1 MKFDELLY
9 MTKSIYQNTVE
20 PVALTDSKLNVCWAN
35 VEAVKRFPMLS
46 LQDGI
51 IELIN
56 GYEVSN
62 VLQILQSGRAFL
74 ARKLSEPFNEV
85 SIRIIPIIDENEL
98 IGCQAIFLYDGVVT
112 GNFTDQQPEQMLAAF
127 SNEYKMPLTVI
138 FTTLSLMARH
148 LEETA
153 DEISQSYVKLITQN
167 CYRLLRLSNNLTEVS
182 RYRAGIAKLNLKKGD
197 LTAFIYSLCE
207 AAMILTRTIGIPLEC
222 VLPEKKIITVFDPE
236 KLSLAFYNLISNSC
250 KYTRE
255 GNRILVK
262 LEEQGEKA
270 AISVSDRGQG
280 IKSDIID
287 KVFEPYFSYKTEN
300 TISGAGLGLTI
311 VKYIVTQHGGTI
323 ALQSEE
329 GVGTTVAFS
338 LPIKQDDSV
347 PDYAAQNG
355 ADYLAN
361 RFSSLYVQLSDICGC
376 PLP

>member
-62 VLQILQSGRAFL
+62 VLQILQSGRTFL

-98 IGCQAIFLYDGVVT
+98 IGCQAIFLYDGVGT

>member
-62 VLQILQSGRAFL
+62 VLQILQSGRTFL

-98 IGCQAIFLYDGVVT
+98 IGCQAIFLYDGVGT

-311 VKYIVTQHGGTI
+311 VKYIVTQHRGTI

>member
-9 MTKSIYQNTVE
+9 MTKSIYQNTVG

-62 VLQILQSGRAFL
+62 VLQILQSGRTFL

-98 IGCQAIFLYDGVVT
+98 IGCQAIFLYDGVGT

-311 VKYIVTQHGGTI
+311 VKYIVTQHRGTI